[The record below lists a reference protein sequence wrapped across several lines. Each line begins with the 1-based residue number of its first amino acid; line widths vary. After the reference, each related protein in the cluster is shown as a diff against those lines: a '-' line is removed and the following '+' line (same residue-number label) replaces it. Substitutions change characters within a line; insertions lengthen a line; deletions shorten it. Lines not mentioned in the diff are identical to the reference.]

1 MINGKR
7 HTPQIMDALASL
19 FALKK
24 KNHFEVPNI
33 IRYIKK
39 IDILYVEDNELER
52 KTIDHFYKA
61 KGLDIISVE
70 TSDESM
76 YILKTLTPRVILL
89 DVNLKTSNINGDNLC
104 QILKSN
110 NEYSSIPIV
119 LISAVFSENKKKEI
133 LTSTG
138 ADAVIFKPIDK
149 LKDLDVLF
157 KYLKQY

>member
-1 MINGKR
+1 
-7 HTPQIMDALASL
+7 MDALASL

>member
-1 MINGKR
+1 M
-7 HTPQIMDALASL
+7 LSL
-19 FALKK
+19 K
-24 KNHFEVPNI
+24 
-33 IRYIKK
+33 
-39 IDILYVEDNELER
+39 
-52 KTIDHFYKA
+52 
-61 KGLDIISVE
+61 SVE
-70 TSDESM
+70 TSDEAM
-76 YILKTLTPRVILL
+76 HILKTLTSRVILL

-138 ADAVIFKPIDK
+138 ADAVIFKPLDK